1 LNHSGFSSARM
12 RYTSKQSEIIPEI
25 IYRIFISWPHQAL
38 ADEYQPQ
45 ARQHKYHGN
54 Q

>member
-1 LNHSGFSSARM
+1 M

-38 ADEYQPQ
+38 ADEYQPP
-45 ARQHKYHGN
+45 RYEKK
-54 Q
+54 